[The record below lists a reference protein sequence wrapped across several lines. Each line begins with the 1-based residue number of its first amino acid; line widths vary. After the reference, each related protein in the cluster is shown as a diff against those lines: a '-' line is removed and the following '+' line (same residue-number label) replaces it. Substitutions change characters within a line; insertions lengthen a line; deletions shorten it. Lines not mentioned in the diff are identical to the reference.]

1 MKLIISSSNNTEV
14 ITKIILK
21 YFDLEKS
28 LKIIHYG
35 LLSFAMTLPS
45 SAFLLKSIRFLI
57 LLLPLFLL
65 SGCNKIELLSGLHE
79 NEANQMMALL
89 LENGVECEKLPGAEG
104 TFILHVESDSF
115 ARSVE
120 ILKEHGFPRAN
131 YQGVGDVFAKS
142 GLVSSPSEERI
153 RFMNALSQDIAG
165 TIALIDGVLN
175 AQVHIVLPNNN
186 PFVQDAHPSSAAV
199 FISYRPDSNVQGSVS
214 LIKNL
219 VLNSVEGLSYDKISV
234 ALFPASIKTVPASH
248 KSSAKDNPLALLAG
262 GILLLALIG
271 GGVFAWLK
279 MSKKNPTPAA

>member
-1 MKLIISSSNNTEV
+1 MTFAPMPALIKT
-14 ITKIILK
+14 
-21 YFDLEKS
+21 
-28 LKIIHYG
+28 
-35 LLSFAMTLPS
+35 A
-45 SAFLLKSIRFLI
+45 RFI
-57 LLLPLFLL
+57 FFLLPLFILA
-65 SGCNKIELLSGLHE
+65 GCNKVELYSGLHE

-89 LENGVECEKLPGAEG
+89 LENGVDCEKLPGTEG

-131 YQGVGDVFAKS
+131 YQGVGEVFAKS

-199 FISYRPDSNVQGSVS
+199 FISYRPDSNVPGSVS

-248 KSSAKDNPLALLAG
+248 KSSPQDNPLVLLGGVLLLA
-262 GILLLALIG
+262 ALIG

-279 MSKKNPTPAA
+279 MGKKESTPAA